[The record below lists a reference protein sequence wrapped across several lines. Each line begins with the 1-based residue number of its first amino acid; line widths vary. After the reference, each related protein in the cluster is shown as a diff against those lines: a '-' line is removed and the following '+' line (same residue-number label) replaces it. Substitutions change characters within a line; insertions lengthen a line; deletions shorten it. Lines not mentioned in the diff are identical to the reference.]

1 MIPDTSGQDRPLAA
15 APRTWRRRLPLLV
28 AVAAGV
34 VALVLAA
41 PALQRM
47 LAGERSVSAA
57 RLVIATSSAGRSCAT
72 SPAKA
77 ASSPRSR
84 RPPSRRTRVTAELRV
99 HAGDSVRKEQ
109 VLATIA
115 SPDLTSRL
123 AQAKRAALASRSSS
137 PTAGQG

>member
-57 RLVIATSSAGRSCAT
+57 RLVIATVERGPFVRDVAGEGRVV
-72 SPAKA
+72 A
-77 ASSPRSR
+77 AVASTAVAPHAG
-84 RPPSRRTRVTAELRV
+84 TAELRV